1 MKLSEY
7 LRDHGTSAAAFGR
20 EAGLGSRQLIH
31 KYLSGE
37 RFPTPENLR
46 RIREATGGAVTADD
60 FVDQHTAP
68 APEPTPTTEQAA

>member
-7 LRDHGTSAAAFGR
+7 LRNKGLSAAGFGR
-20 EAGLGSRQLIH
+20 VAGLGSRQLVH

-60 FVDQHTAP
+60 FVDQHTTPP
-68 APEPTPTTEQAA
+68 ATEAA